1 MESILVVEDDSHIK
15 LGLEMNLRREGFNV
29 ISTGDGEKGYQLAID
44 EKPDLIILDV
54 MLPHLSG
61 YEICKALRK
70 NDVMT
75 PIIMLTAK
83 NQEIDKIMGF
93 ELGADDY
100 LTKPFSLRELIARV
114 NANLRR
120 KRAWETQIEVHEFDG
135 FSLDLQGQTL
145 VKNGADGGVEA
156 IELSQKEF
164 QLLRYFLQNQGVV
177 LSRKQILNQVWG
189 YDYTGIDR
197 TVDNF
202 INRLRTKLEEDPGK
216 PRLIQTVRGAGY
228 KFLIPGRPGS
238 GVRRKGEA
246 TESGRL
252 LAGDED
258 DDGDSDDG
266 DRDDG

>member
-15 LGLEMNLRREGFNV
+15 LGREMNLRREGFSV
-29 ISTGDGEKGYQLAID
+29 ISTGDGEQGYQLAID

-145 VKNGADGGVEA
+145 VKNGADGSGLVEE

-164 QLLRYFLQNQGVV
+164 QLLRYFLLNQGVV

-216 PRLIQTVRGAGY
+216 PRLIQTIRGAGY
-228 KFLIPGRPGS
+228 KFVIPGRPGS
-238 GVRRKGEA
+238 GMRRR
-246 TESGRL
+246 TESGRMVSND
-252 LAGDED
+252 GVVSPD
-258 DDGDSDDG
+258 DPDA
-266 DRDDG
+266 